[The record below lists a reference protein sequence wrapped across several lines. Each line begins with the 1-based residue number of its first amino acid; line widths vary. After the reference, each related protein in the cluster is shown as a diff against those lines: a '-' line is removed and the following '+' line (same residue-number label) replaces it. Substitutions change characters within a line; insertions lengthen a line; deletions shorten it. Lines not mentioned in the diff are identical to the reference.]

1 MITAVPQ
8 WPYLVEIDG
17 VISLQAPNGAGA
29 GSPLGDCC
37 GEWGSH
43 LDEKRQ
49 PVGVRLM
56 YLSDDFS
63 RESSFVRAKNAG
75 QADGDLIV
83 FFRDHRLPDIESMP
97 FLPVYRAAR
106 SDGREILQLSG
117 YEWD

>member
-1 MITAVPQ
+1 MTTVPQ

-17 VISLQAPNGAGA
+17 HISLQPPEDSGVD
-29 GSPLGDCC
+29 SPVGDCC

-43 LDEKRQ
+43 LDEQGQ
-49 PVGVRLM
+49 PIGVRLM
-56 YLSDDFS
+56 FLPDDFS
-63 RESSFVRAKNAG
+63 RDSSFVRAKNAR

-83 FFRDHRLPDIESMP
+83 FFRDHRLPEIESMP

-117 YEWD
+117 YEWA